1 MPLTRLRESI
11 FPNVPPYLT
20 FISPNDKYDDGEEP
34 PEELVIHFTVA
45 YGTSK
50 TVLEC
55 IHRFGARIV
64 EWTSADFGNLPGP
77 AWDMLVVCEK
87 SHPVDFEQL
96 PPEMKINKFPSTS
109 ALSRK
114 DKMWCNYKR
123 LQKRNGKKF
132 FAFLP

>member
-1 MPLTRLRESI
+1 MRLLLVSVTASYDAHRATSVIEMPLTRLRESI

-55 IHRFGARIV
+55 INRFGARIV
-64 EWTSADFGNLPGP
+64 EVKLI
-77 AWDMLVVCEK
+77 
-87 SHPVDFEQL
+87 
-96 PPEMKINKFPSTS
+96 KINKV
-109 ALSRK
+109 
-114 DKMWCNYKR
+114 N
-123 LQKRNGKKF
+123 RNKIKIGFNPLTHRWSDHGGWGGGIMAQAIIKF
-132 FAFLP
+132 FWAP